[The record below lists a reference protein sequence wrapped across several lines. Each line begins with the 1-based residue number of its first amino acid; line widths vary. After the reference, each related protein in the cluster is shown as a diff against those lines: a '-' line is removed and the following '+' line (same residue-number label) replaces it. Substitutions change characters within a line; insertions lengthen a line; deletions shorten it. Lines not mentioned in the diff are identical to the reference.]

1 MRLRPRS
8 PLRARFFPGV
18 QATVLMDAA
27 DCWPNAPAPRIPL
40 DRRSL
45 ACFREWRGAV
55 SNMSPCAGKTGEVL
69 RMEVSYG
76 EGVASHAGPESCAV
90 VREDRGEALTGER
103 AGRVS
108 SRENFGPLRG
118 ADAVETG
125 GRPHRA
131 RRHRETRTDPA
142 RSETPSTHGSTSH
155 GNREVPRPPAARE
168 AGGRTGKSKGIR
180 R

>member
-1 MRLRPRS
+1 
-8 PLRARFFPGV
+8 
-18 QATVLMDAA
+18 
-27 DCWPNAPAPRIPL
+27 
-40 DRRSL
+40 
-45 ACFREWRGAV
+45 
-55 SNMSPCAGKTGEVL
+55 
-69 RMEVSYG
+69 MEVSYG
-76 EGVASHAGPESCAV
+76 EGVATHTGPESCAV
-90 VREDRGEALTGER
+90 GREAGGEALTGGR

-131 RRHRETRTDPA
+131 RRQRETREDPA
-142 RSETPSTHGSTSH
+142 RSETPSTHGRTLH

-168 AGGRTGKSKGIR
+168 AGGRTGKSEDVR